1 MATLAVNSATATDSD
16 DVGFDLATSVYQT
29 LEKEGAVHA
38 S

>member
-16 DVGFDLATSVYQT
+16 DVGADLATWVYQT
-29 LEKEGAVHA
+29 VEKEGAVHA

>member
-16 DVGFDLATSVYQT
+16 DVGHDLATSAYQA

-38 S
+38 T